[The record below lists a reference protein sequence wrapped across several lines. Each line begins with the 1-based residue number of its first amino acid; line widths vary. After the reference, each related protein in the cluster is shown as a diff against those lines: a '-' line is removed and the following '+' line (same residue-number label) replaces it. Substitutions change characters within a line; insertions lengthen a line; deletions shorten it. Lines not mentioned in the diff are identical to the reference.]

1 MTSGICVARQNN
13 PEPSARP
20 LDCGSRISRGESASS
35 AVLDPFDVFPVPE
48 LREFDGD
55 PPAMTCSRV
64 CAGLKK
70 GPHRVFLRLGRFPT
84 GREITVSG
92 ATTLLDSR
100 IMAEVVEAQEGDF
113 ELDVARAIVRLHFS
127 DAQNEQIREL
137 ADKNN
142 RGELTDE
149 ERDKLESYRRVGNFL
164 ALLQSKARLSL
175 KHAGLWQ
182 R

>member
-1 MTSGICVARQNN
+1 M
-13 PEPSARP
+13 
-20 LDCGSRISRGESASS
+20 
-35 AVLDPFDVFPVPE
+35 
-48 LREFDGD
+48 
-55 PPAMTCSRV
+55 
-64 CAGLKK
+64 
-70 GPHRVFLRLGRFPT
+70 
-84 GREITVSG
+84 SG

-127 DAQNEQIREL
+127 DAQNEQMREL

-142 RGELTDE
+142 RGELTEE

-175 KHAGLWQ
+175 KHAGLRQ